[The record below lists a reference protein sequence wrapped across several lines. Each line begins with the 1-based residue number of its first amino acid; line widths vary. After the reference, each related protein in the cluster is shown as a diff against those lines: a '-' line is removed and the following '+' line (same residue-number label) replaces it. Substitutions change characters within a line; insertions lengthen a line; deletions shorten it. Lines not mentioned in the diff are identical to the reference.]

1 MKINIIIFT
10 ILFSFNLFAHDYHVT
25 HTTLYYNTNT
35 GEVEITIKVA
45 IEDLER
51 VLEERGVKKLKIGTI
66 DENKKTDN
74 LIINY
79 FNNHLKIIFNDL
91 PISYKWVGK
100 EISHNLHDI
109 YLYFEISNFYQND
122 ESSFL
127 KLENTIFVDMTLNQH
142 NIVLI
147 DFEDYQHNL
156 IFTKD
161 QQTQSIFINP

>member
-25 HTTLYYNTNT
+25 HTTLYYNSNT

-51 VLEERGVKKLKIGTI
+51 TLEERGAKKTQIGTV
-66 DENKKTDN
+66 DENKKIDS

-79 FNNHLKIIFNDL
+79 FNSHLKIIFNDL

-100 EISHNLHDI
+100 EISNNLHDM
-109 YLYFEISNFYQND
+109 YLYFEISNFHQND

-161 QQTQSIFINP
+161 QQTQSIFIKP